1 MGATMM
7 SKRKPSVTTDTLN
20 FLRHNVYNVSDLT
33 RKNKLTEILQKFVH
47 PTEEVFVVENSKNK
61 DAKAAIINLSYF
73 EELLRYKEAIDRAAD
88 ELVET
93 EAIKRLND
101 DSPKLK
107 LAETFSNDDFDFN
120 EVIKESK
127 D

>member
-1 MGATMM
+1 MN
-7 SKRKPSVTTDTLN
+7 KEKPSVTTDTLN

-33 RKNKLTEILQKFVH
+33 RKNKLTEILQKFVQ
-47 PTEEVFVVENSKNK
+47 PTDEVFVIENAKNK
-61 DAKAAIINLSYF
+61 EAKAAMIDLKYF
-73 EELLRYKEAIDRAAD
+73 EDLLRYKEAVDQAAD
-88 ELVET
+88 QIIEE

-101 DSPKLK
+101 GTPKLK
-107 LAETFSNDDFDFN
+107 FTDAFSNDDFDFD